1 MIETGPQG
9 PHGSELDSDP
19 TASSEPLASDAT
31 PRRQRSNVLGIISLV
46 LGALLAFGVAIWF
59 AAGVLL
65 WVS

>member
-1 MIETGPQG
+1 
-9 PHGSELDSDP
+9 LDSDP

-31 PRRQRSNVLGIISLV
+31 PRRPRSNVLGIISLV

-59 AAGVLL
+59 VAGVLL

>member
-1 MIETGPQG
+1 MIETGPQE
-9 PHGSELDSDP
+9 PHGSELDGDP
-19 TASSEPLASDAT
+19 AALSASRAADAT
-31 PRRQRSNVLGIISLV
+31 PRRQRSSVLGIVSLV